1 MELSGDTPPP
11 EAAAAAAAA
20 AEPPPFSGPAT
31 PSARSMLSK
40 RISCGSTGSS
50 SWELRMLRPSV
61 QAGGLRDRG
70 PHTSSQPSW
79 RPRSPGVGPLPRPPQ
94 QIFLTPTLLWAPSC
108 QTLSLSPTV
117 NRVLSPELRSQTG
130 IPHTGFLLD
139 FTQDA
144 KESRLHSVAV

>member
-50 SWELRMLRPSV
+50 SWELRMLRPSM
-61 QAGGLRDRG
+61 QASGLKD
-70 PHTSSQPSW
+70 
-79 RPRSPGVGPLPRPPQ
+79 PG
-94 QIFLTPTLLWAPSC
+94 TPYP
-108 QTLSLSPTV
+108 
-117 NRVLSPELRSQTG
+117 VLSPPGASWRAKF
-130 IPHTGFLLD
+130 PGFGSFPSAPDSSLSSGP
-139 FTQDA
+139 Q
-144 KESRLHSVAV
+144 AVTL